1 MSSQRSKRR
10 ALSSFA
16 AMLAVG
22 IMVSACAAA
31 APAGSGRDA
40 GSADAGSADDVVGT
54 WGDTAP
60 ATPHLV
66 LSSDGT
72 VTGSDGCNAI
82 STTFAVDGTS
92 ITFEPFIATLMA
104 CPGVDGWLAAVRSAA
119 VDGDEMVV
127 SNAAGERIG
136 TLNRAAD

>member
-31 APAGSGRDA
+31 APAGSG
-40 GSADAGSADDVVGT
+40 GDAGSADDVVGT

>member
-31 APAGSGRDA
+31 APAGSGR
-40 GSADAGSADDVVGT
+40 DAGSADDVVGT

-127 SNAAGERIG
+127 SNAAGEHIG
-136 TLNRAAD
+136 TLNRAAE

>member
-31 APAGSGRDA
+31 APAGSGR
-40 GSADAGSADDVVGT
+40 DAGSADDVVGT